1 MALLSPDIINA
12 IPPMESPL
20 TVLMTELG
28 PEQMTAF
35 VEGLSNLEAMLLK
48 YEWDFYARA
57 AQRPP
62 LDDDWDTWI
71 IMAGRGFGKTRP
83 GAEQVI
89 EWSKQLG
96 QDYGGGHI
104 ALIATNPLDARAV
117 MLEGESGILAC
128 SPPWYRPL
136 YEPSKK
142 QLRWDNDVIAH
153 IYSAEEPDQLRGPQ
167 HHKLWGDEP
176 CKWKYPQETWDM
188 AQFGLRLGIDPQA
201 LLTTTPR
208 PIKMLLDLIADTE
221 RVRVTHG
228 HTLENQHNL
237 SPKFLRT
244 IMRKYAGTRL
254 GKQELE
260 AKLLTDTPGA
270 LWKQDNLDETRVR
283 LIPEMSLIIIAIDP
297 QANDP
302 DQLRKNPELLEET
315 AETGIVVAGRGMDG
329 HFYVLEDA
337 SGHYTPKQWG
347 HKAVELY
354 DLYKAEKIIGEVN
367 NGGAMV
373 KYTVA
378 VASKALGQEVFFKEV
393 HASRGKRT
401 RAEPVAALYE
411 QHRAHH
417 VGAFSDLESQMIT
430 WVPGLKSPDRMDA
443 MVWAATESMLLAP
456 DDLIFQ

>member
-1 MALLSPDIINA
+1 MLMA
-12 IPPMESPL
+12 
-20 TVLMTELG
+20 ELG
-28 PEQMTAF
+28 EARMQSF
-35 VEGLSNLEAMLLK
+35 VEGLTNLEALLLK
-48 YEWDFYARA
+48 YEWDLYARA

-62 LDDDWDTWI
+62 DGDWDTWI

-89 EWSKQLG
+89 EWAKSLG
-96 QDYGGGHI
+96 QDYGGGHV

-117 MLEGESGILAC
+117 MIEGESGILPC
-128 SPPWYRPL
+128 SPPWFRPL

-142 QLRWDNDVIAH
+142 QLRWDNGVIAH

-188 AQFGLRLGIDPQA
+188 AQFGLRLGMDPQS

-208 PIKMLLDLIADTE
+208 PIKMLIDLLADPRT
-221 RVRVTHG
+221 RVTHG
-228 HTLENQHNL
+228 HTLENQANL

-270 LWKQDNLDETRVR
+270 LWKQDLIDATRVR
-283 LIPEMSLIIIAIDP
+283 AIPEMSLIVVAVDP

-302 DQLRKNPELLEET
+302 EQLRKNPELLEET
-315 AETGIVVAGRGMDG
+315 AETGIVVSGRGMDG
-329 HFYVLEDA
+329 HYYVLADE
-337 SGHYTPKQWG
+337 SGHYTPKEWG
-347 HKAVELY
+347 QKAVELY
-354 DLYKAEKIIGEVN
+354 DTWKAEKIIGEIN

-373 KYTVA
+373 EFTIRVA
-378 VASKALGQEVFFKEV
+378 ARALGQEVFYKSV
-393 HASRGKRT
+393 TASRGKRT

-443 MVWAATESMLLAP
+443 MVWGATEAMLLAP
-456 DDLIFQ
+456 DDLLFA

>member
-1 MALLSPDIINA
+1 M
-12 IPPMESPL
+12 
-20 TVLMTELG
+20 TVLMAELG
-28 PEQMTAF
+28 EDRMQSF
-35 VEGLSNLEAMLLK
+35 VEGLSNLEALLLK
-48 YEWDFYARA
+48 YEWSLYARA

-62 LDDDWDTWI
+62 EGDWDTWV

-96 QDYGGGHI
+96 QDFGGGHI
-104 ALIATNPLDARAV
+104 ALVATNPLDARTV
-117 MLEGESGILAC
+117 MIEGESGILPC

-142 QLRWDNDVIAH
+142 QLRWDNGVIAH

-188 AQFGLRLGIDPQA
+188 AQFGLRLGIDPQS

-208 PIKMLLDLIADTE
+208 PIKMLIDIIGDPRT
-221 RVRVTHG
+221 RMTHG
-228 HTLENQHNL
+228 HTLENQVNL

-270 LWKQDNLDETRVR
+270 LWKQDQIDATRVR
-283 LIPEMSLIIIAIDP
+283 EIPEMSLIIVAIDP

-302 DQLRKNPELLEET
+302 ELLRKNPELLEET
-315 AETGIVVAGRGMDG
+315 AETGIVVAGRGMDS
-329 HFYVLEDA
+329 HFYVLADE
-337 SGHYTPKQWG
+337 SGHYTPKEWG

-354 DLYKAEKIIGEVN
+354 DTWKAEKIIGEIN

-373 KYTVA
+373 EFTVR
-378 VASKALGQEVFFKEV
+378 VAAKALGQEVFFKTV
-393 HASRGKRT
+393 TASRGKRT
-401 RAEPVAALYE
+401 RAEPVGALYE
-411 QHRAHH
+411 QGRAHH
-417 VGAFSDLESQMIT
+417 VGAFSELESQMIT

-456 DDLIFQ
+456 DDLIFA

>member
-1 MALLSPDIINA
+1 MPLLSPEIVDLLPPKESA
-12 IPPMESPL
+12 I
-20 TVLMTELG
+20 TVLIDALG
-28 PEQMTAF
+28 MDGVESF
-35 VEGLSNLEAMLLK
+35 VHKLSNLEALMFK
-48 YEWDFYARA
+48 YEWDLYARS

-62 LDDDWDTWI
+62 RDDWDTWV

-89 EWSKQLG
+89 EWSKELG

-117 MLEGESGILAC
+117 MIEGESGILAC
-128 SPPWYRPL
+128 SPPWYRPI

-142 QLRWDNDVIAH
+142 QLRWGNDVIAH

-188 AQFGLRLGIDPQA
+188 AQFGLRLGLDPQA
-201 LLTTTPR
+201 MLTTTPR
-208 PIKMLLDLIADTE
+208 PIKMLIDILQDPRT
-221 RVRVTHG
+221 RVTTG
-228 HTLENQHNL
+228 HTLDNQSNL
-237 SPKFLRT
+237 SPKFLTT

-254 GKQELE
+254 GKQEL
-260 AKLLTDTPGA
+260 AAQLLTDTPGA
-270 LWKQDNLDETRVR
+270 LWKQDLIDDTRVR
-283 LIPEMSLIIIAIDP
+283 VVPEMSFIVIAIDP

-302 DQLRKNPELLEET
+302 ETLRKSPELLEET
-315 AETGIVVAGRGMDG
+315 AETGIVAAGRGMDG

-337 SGHYTPKQWG
+337 SGHYTPKQWAM
-347 HKAVELY
+347 KAIELY
-354 DLYKAEKIIGEVN
+354 DTYKAEKIIGEIN

-378 VASKALGQEVFFKEV
+378 ATAKAMGMEVFFKEV
-393 HASRGKRT
+393 TASRGKRT

-417 VGAFSDLESQMIT
+417 VGAFSELESQMIT

-456 DDLIFQ
+456 DDLIIM

>member
-1 MALLSPDIINA
+1 MGFVSTAVLDA
-12 IPPMESPL
+12 IPPTESPMTL
-20 TVLMTELG
+20 LMQTLG
-28 PEQMTAF
+28 PTRMQQFIA
-35 VEGLSNLEAMLLK
+35 GLSPLEAMMMN
-48 YEWDFYARA
+48 YEWDLFARK

-62 LDDDWDTWI
+62 RDDDWDTWI

-89 EWSKQLG
+89 QWARELG
-96 QDYGGGHI
+96 PDYGGGHI

-128 SPPWYRPL
+128 SPPWFRPL

-142 QLRWDNDVIAH
+142 QLRWNNGVIAH

-208 PIKMLLDLIADTE
+208 PIKMLIDLLNDPRT
-221 RVRVTHG
+221 RTTTG

-270 LWKQDNLDETRVR
+270 LWKQDNIDHNRVM
-283 LIPEMSLIIIAIDP
+283 LAPEMSLIVVAIDP

-302 DQLRKNPELLEET
+302 ETLRKNPELLEET

-329 HFYVLEDA
+329 HFYVLADE

-347 HKAVELY
+347 QKAVELY
-354 DLYKAEKIIGEVN
+354 DAHKAEKIIGEVN

-373 KYTVA
+373 GYVVR
-378 VASKALGQEVFFKEV
+378 VASKAIGQEVLFKAV
-393 HASRGKRT
+393 NASRGKRT

-443 MVWAATESMLLAP
+443 MVWAATEAMLLAP
-456 DDLIFQ
+456 DDLIFG